1 MTVSPTRQPSRRSAP
16 VPAASGAG
24 GSETS
29 TGFES
34 SPQRLRR
41 VLRTRP
47 AETRVQLTL
56 SRIGQLFRADE
67 YPRILAEA
75 ASGAQSPVTTG
86 RRIAVVGSR
95 GGAGKT
101 TVAALLARTYASLR
115 ADTVTAVDNS
125 VGAGTLGLR
134 LGFTGAPSLADLA
147 HSLNGQTPSSLAD
160 LAARL
165 GAAESNLL
173 VAGGAAT
180 ASPPGA
186 GADDDA
192 ARAARAVSRFCPITI
207 LDCGTGMELPS
218 TSWAIQQSHAAIFVT
233 PATVA
238 GLEDA
243 RRYAEQ
249 WNGAGSDAAIPL
261 LTLVL
266 QTDARNPVD
275 AVEEAERLS
284 HHGTVAVA
292 LPYDRHL
299 AGGVE
304 LDLGLLSRASLLT
317 STTVASR
324 ILLAATGKAKP

>member
-1 MTVSPTRQPSRRSAP
+1 MTVSPTRQPSRRSAATP
-16 VPAASGAG
+16 DPGSG
-24 GSETS
+24 

-41 VLRTRP
+41 ILRTRP
-47 AETRVQLTL
+47 AETPWQLAV

-67 YPRILAEA
+67 YPRLLAEA

-101 TVAALLARTYASLR
+101 TVAALLARIYASLR

-134 LGFTGAPSLADLA
+134 LGFTGAPSLADVA
-147 HSLNGQTPSSLAD
+147 QSLNGQTPSSLAD
-160 LAARL
+160 LASRL

-173 VAGGAAT
+173 VAGGALG
-180 ASPPGA
+180 ASDP

-192 ARAARAVSRFCPITI
+192 TRAARAVARYCPITI
-207 LDCGTGMELPS
+207 LDCGTGVELPS
-218 TSWAIQQSHAAIFVT
+218 TNWAIRQSHAAIFVT

-243 RRYAEQ
+243 QHYSQR
-249 WNGAGSDAAIPL
+249 WNETASDAAIPL
-261 LTLVL
+261 LTLVV
-266 QTDARNPVD
+266 QTDAQNPVNAAD
-275 AVEEAERLS
+275 EAGRLNRQ
-284 HHGTVAVA
+284 GVAAMA
-292 LPYDRHL
+292 LSYDRHL

-304 LDLGLLSRASLLT
+304 LDLGLLSRDTALT
-317 STTVASR
+317 CTTVASR
-324 ILLAATGKAKP
+324 ILLAATGKGQL

>member
-1 MTVSPTRQPSRRSAP
+1 M
-16 VPAASGAG
+16 
-24 GSETS
+24 S

-41 VLRTRP
+41 MLRTRP
-47 AETRVQLTL
+47 AETGLELTL

-67 YPRILAEA
+67 YPRLLAEA

-101 TVAALLARTYASLR
+101 TVAALLARTYASMR

-134 LGFTGAPSLADLA
+134 LGFTGAPSLTDVA
-147 HSLNGQTPSSLAD
+147 HSLNGQTPASLAD

-165 GAAESNLL
+165 GAVESNLL
-173 VAGGAAT
+173 VAGGAGGVGQ
-180 ASPPGA
+180 PGS
-186 GADDDA
+186 DDDA
-192 ARAARAVSRFCPITI
+192 TRAARAVSRYCPITI

-218 TSWAIQQSHAAIFVT
+218 TDWAIRQSHAALFVT

-243 RRYAEQ
+243 RLYAEH
-249 WNGAGSDAAIPL
+249 WNGDDSDAAIPL
-261 LTLVL
+261 LTVVV
-266 QTDARNPVD
+266 QTDARNPVN
-275 AVEEAERLS
+275 ATEEAVALTR
-284 HHGTVAVA
+284 HGVVAVA

-304 LDLGLLSRASLLT
+304 LDLGLLSRETLLT

-324 ILLAATGKAKP
+324 VLLAATGKAKP

>member
-1 MTVSPTRQPSRRSAP
+1 M
-16 VPAASGAG
+16 
-24 GSETS
+24 S

-41 VLRTRP
+41 MLRTRP
-47 AETRVQLTL
+47 AETGLQLTL

-67 YPRILAEA
+67 YPRLLAEA

-101 TVAALLARTYASLR
+101 TVAALLARTYAAMR

-134 LGFTGAPSLADLA
+134 LGFTGAPSLLDVA
-147 HSLNGQTPSSLAD
+147 HSLDGQTPASLAD

-173 VAGGAAT
+173 VAGGAGG
-180 ASPPGA
+180 PGQP
-186 GADDDA
+186 GADDA
-192 ARAARAVSRFCPITI
+192 TRAARAVSRYCPITI

-218 TSWAIQQSHAAIFVT
+218 TDWAIRQSHAALFVT

-243 RRYAEQ
+243 RAYAEH
-249 WNGAGSDAAIPL
+249 WNGASADAAIPL
-261 LTLVL
+261 LTVVV

-275 AVEEAERLS
+275 AAEEAVALTR
-284 HHGTVAVA
+284 HGVRAVA

-304 LDLGLLSRASLLT
+304 LDLGLLSRETLLT
-317 STTVASR
+317 TTTVASR
-324 ILLAATGKAKP
+324 VLLAATGKADL

>member
-1 MTVSPTRQPSRRSAP
+1 M
-16 VPAASGAG
+16 
-24 GSETS
+24 S

-47 AETRVQLTL
+47 AETGLHLAL

-67 YPRILAEA
+67 YPRLLAEA

-101 TVAALLARTYASLR
+101 TVTALLARTYASMR

-134 LGFTGAPSLADLA
+134 LGFTGAPSLTDVA

-165 GAAESNLL
+165 GAVESNLL
-173 VAGGAAT
+173 VAGGAG
-180 ASPPGA
+180 SPGV
-186 GADDDA
+186 DDDA
-192 ARAARAVSRFCPITI
+192 TRAARAVSRYCPITI

-218 TSWAIQQSHAAIFVT
+218 TDWAIRQSHAALFVT

-243 RRYAEQ
+243 RLYAEH

-261 LTLVL
+261 LTVVV

-275 AVEEAERLS
+275 ATEEAGTLTR
-284 HHGTVAVA
+284 HGVVAVA

-304 LDLGLLSRASLLT
+304 LDLGLLSRETLLT

-324 ILLAATGKAKP
+324 VLLAATGKAQL